1 MRKILLF
8 FGITLALA
16 TTVMAQGKKVAV
28 TETKTLTGV
37 TSIECTMI
45 RGSMESAVANS
56 PEYEGYNRT
65 DFDFIIQEH
74 QFERSGTVDDSQIR
88 ELGKMA
94 GVQYILV
101 TEAGKQAG
109 FFYILAKILDVE
121 TGQFMKSVNDL
132 CDAIPTDIKETCD
145 YIGMQ
150 LLGGDGSMKTR
161 KNLPK
166 KPLPTYN
173 ESGEPLAREPVAVFY
188 FDNNSNLLEPA
199 DINPRTIN
207 IIHGIIEKYS
217 IQGFEVVGY
226 IAPDEIAPDKSNSI
240 GRAETVLELIKTE
253 IKRAGLDEK
262 DYRFF
267 VKSYGVDIST
277 LKEEISHSHIK
288 DRDQIIRVIEQCR
301 NPIAEINFLTK
312 VYIEIERDIFPL
324 LRRVE
329 VYVY

>member
-1 MRKILLF
+1 MKMNKKLVLL
-8 FGITLALA
+8 
-16 TTVMAQGKKVAV
+16 TVIIAIAGVSSAQNKKVAV
-28 TETKTLTGV
+28 METKNIAGV
-37 TSIECTMI
+37 TSMECTMI
-45 RGSMESAVANS
+45 RGSMESAVVNS
-56 PEYEGYNRT
+56 SEYEGYSRT

-188 FDNNSNLLEPA
+188 FDNNSNLREPA

-207 IIHGIIEKYS
+207 IIHGIIERYS

-226 IAPDEIAPDKSNSI
+226 IAPDESDSI

-267 VKSYGVDIST
+267 AKDYDFDVST
-277 LKEEISHSHIK
+277 LIEEISYLHIK
-288 DRDQIIRVIEQCR
+288 DRDQIIRVIENSS
-301 NPIAEINFLTK
+301 NPKAEINLLSK
-312 VYIEIERDIFPL
+312 IYIEIGRDIFPL
-324 LRRVE
+324 FRRVE

>member
-8 FGITLALA
+8 FGITLAFA

-65 DFDFIIQEH
+65 DFDFITQEH
-74 QFERSGTVDDSQIR
+74 QFERSGAVDDGQIR

-121 TGQFMKSVNDL
+121 TGQVMKSVNDL
-132 CDAIPTDIKETCD
+132 CDASPTDIKETCD
-145 YIGMQ
+145 YLGME
-150 LLGGDGSMKTR
+150 LFGGDGSMKTR
-161 KNLPK
+161 ENLPK

-188 FDNNSNLLEPA
+188 FDNNSNLREPA

-226 IAPDEIAPDKSNSI
+226 IAPDESDSI

-253 IKRAGLDEK
+253 IKIAGLDEK
-262 DYRFF
+262 DYKFF
-267 VKSYGVDIST
+267 ASDYGLDASTFIKAISNSQ
-277 LKEEISHSHIK
+277 IP
-288 DRDQIIRVIEQCR
+288 DREQIVRVIKNAP
-301 NPIAEINFLTK
+301 NPKAAKAEMENSCKI
-312 VYIEIERDIFPL
+312 YPGIESEIFPI